1 MDDSLFDDVVICGTK
16 EIDVEKEGEWLLD
29 PFLPTKSISLLDGPS
44 CVGKSFF
51 VLEMAYAL
59 ATGSNFLGI
68 SKSTQPTNV
77 LYISA
82 EETKNRLFERIQNI
96 AQHYPETEN
105 FVWLSTLDNNFKVST
120 RLFKRDYEG
129 IKQTEMAN
137 VLRKLIEKYQVK
149 LVIFDSLIN
158 FFGLDE
164 NSTEDVLIFNEYL
177 KSLIKKYDCS
187 FLLVHHQTKET
198 LKGRAGI
205 FRGSEIF
212 RDQARTRIVMSN
224 EDEYKKVEIEKS
236 NYFSPLLDEFPIFLK
251 FADGVWQRVGEPKK
265 NEQETK
271 NNNIKKKRVTPIKPS
286 YEDQF

>member
-1 MDDSLFDDVVICGTK
+1 MDDSLFNDVIVCGTK
-16 EIDVEKEGEWLLD
+16 EVDIEKEDEWLLE

-51 VLEMAYAL
+51 ALEMAYAL
-59 ATGSNFLGI
+59 AAGSNFLGI
-68 SKSTQPTNV
+68 SKTIQPTNV

-82 EETKNRLFERIQNI
+82 EETKHMLLKRIKNI
-96 AQHYPETEN
+96 VQHYPATDN
-105 FVWLSTLDNNFKVST
+105 FVWLSTLDDNFKVST

-137 VLRKLIEKYQVK
+137 VLKKLIEKYQVK
-149 LVIFDSLIN
+149 LVVLDSLIN

-164 NSTEDVLIFNEYL
+164 NSTEDVIIFHEYL

-224 EDEYKKVEIEKS
+224 EDEYKKIEIEKS
-236 NYFSPLLDEFPIFLK
+236 NYYSPLLDVFPIFLK
-251 FADGVWQRVGEPKK
+251 FADGVWQRVIEPKK
-265 NEQETK
+265 NKQETK
-271 NNNIKKKRVTPIKPS
+271 NNNIKKKRVMSIKPS
-286 YEDQF
+286 YDDRF